1 MEDQLQQMQTWKFE
15 CLTETDDFNAGNAY
29 KTAVNECVPWCG
41 PNCSPTCRPSCNPA
55 YECSPEV
62 HGG

>member
-1 MEDQLQQMQTWKFE
+1 MKSQFQKAQGWKFE
-15 CLTETDDFNAGNAY
+15 CLTAPKIRKPQKES
-29 KTAVNECVPWCG
+29 KVAVNECVPWCG